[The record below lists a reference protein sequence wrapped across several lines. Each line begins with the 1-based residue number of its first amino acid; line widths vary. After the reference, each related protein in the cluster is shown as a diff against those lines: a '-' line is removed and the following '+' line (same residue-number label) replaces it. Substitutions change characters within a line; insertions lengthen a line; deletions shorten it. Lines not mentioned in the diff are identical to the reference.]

1 MRRRKRQQPER
12 ENPHEAR
19 ILRAVE
25 AAGVSDEER
34 PFYLAFARELDVSLR
49 RALPKRQAQAQAPE
63 PAPWTDFTRS
73 TKLVVQRWFE
83 RGLSGHKLWL
93 ICSFLLQ
100 NPDSGTA
107 FSTCHR

>member
-25 AAGVSDEER
+25 AAGVSEEER

-49 RALPKRQAQAQAPE
+49 RGPLREPQAACLRAASHRQASP
-63 PAPWTDFTRS
+63 
-73 TKLVVQRWFE
+73 
-83 RGLSGHKLWL
+83 
-93 ICSFLLQ
+93 
-100 NPDSGTA
+100 
-107 FSTCHR
+107 